1 MRRRR
6 TLAATTIAAL
16 LLSSLA
22 GCSKKKDP
30 DQETP
35 ATPTGAISQNN
46 PGGDS
51 DTSFDYIILGGYF
64 LREDANLTIYV
75 SDNGWYV
82 NGVLF
87 PKDSTS
93 PLILTG
99 PLTYQA
105 ELDLVYSQG
114 GDELTFTF
122 AKNSMTIKV
131 NKGSAY
137 TAFEGS
143 YQRTEQTA
151 AESSSVSPA
160 KGSALALIGGI
171 AAAHYM
177 AKAEGIPACT
187 IDLYGASFDNAYMA
201 KFLLAYADLFLASD
215 AVPVPEISTSY
226 LFYTFTEADLN
237 NLLLAA
243 TAGTFGIGSF
253 DPSGSDIVLKDGSY
267 YIPCRG
273 SYAGG
278 LATSYTNADPDVISE
293 HLLLEAAISKID
305 GTRYDIEMTLSTS
318 ESTEAGAAG
327 VRLNSVTYKLAE

>member
-1 MRRRR
+1 MIRRR

-22 GCSKKKDP
+22 GCSKEKEP
-30 DQETP
+30 DQENP
-35 ATPTGAISQNN
+35 LTPTGSISQNN
-46 PGGDS
+46 PGDNS

-64 LREDANLTIYV
+64 LREDANFTIYI
-75 SDNGWYV
+75 SDNGWHV

-87 PKDSTS
+87 PKNSTS

-99 PLTYQA
+99 PLTYQE
-105 ELDLVYSQG
+105 ELDLIYSEN

-122 AKNSMTIKV
+122 AKNSMTVKV
-131 NKGSAY
+131 NKGSTY

-151 AESSSVSPA
+151 AENSSVSPA
-160 KGSALALIGGI
+160 KGSTLALIGGI

-201 KFLLAYADLFLASD
+201 KFLIAYADLFLASD
-215 AVPVPEISTSY
+215 AVPVPEISTDY
-226 LFYTFTEADLN
+226 LFYTIKKADLN

-243 TAGTFGIGSF
+243 TAGTFGIDSF

-273 SYAGG
+273 SYGGG
-278 LATSYTNADPDVISE
+278 LATSYTNANPDVIPE
-293 HLLLEAAISKID
+293 RLLLEAVVSKID

-327 VRLNSVTYKLAE
+327 IRLDSVTYKVLE